1 MLCSF
6 EKILLEVGWGEMN
19 ESVVTS
25 LGSQWIEIPLES
37 SIQEKFVIR
46 KCEETRFFKKAS

>member
-6 EKILLEVGWGEMN
+6 KKILLEVGWGEMN

-46 KCEETRFFKKAS
+46 KCEETRFF

>member
-6 EKILLEVGWGEMN
+6 KKILLEVGWGEMN

-25 LGSQWIEIPLES
+25 LGRQWIEIPLES

-46 KCEETRFFKKAS
+46 KCEETRFF